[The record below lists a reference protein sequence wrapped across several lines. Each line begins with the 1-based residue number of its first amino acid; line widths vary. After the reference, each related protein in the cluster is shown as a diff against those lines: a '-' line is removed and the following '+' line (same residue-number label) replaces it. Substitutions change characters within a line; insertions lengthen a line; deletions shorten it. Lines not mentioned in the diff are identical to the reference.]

1 MKRSYLLFCA
11 ILLSCV
17 IFPSSYAL
25 SQQRTRN
32 PNVHFI
38 LREIVHNKYDVLG
51 ISMYPDKVEVNS
63 KGGFVE
69 FSIKY
74 SENCTEKYHF
84 EFTFDEDM
92 SVLNVNRDYAFTS
105 RARLISGLC
114 DNKND
119 AFMQAGSN
127 GGNSSLIHKTQYKEI
142 SQHINTTNGTER
154 LYANGF
160 FGYLKA
166 KKGKQT
172 GAFYPDY
179 ASKNFNNQYSWL
191 NFTISAGS
199 PLKDNSFYY
208 EFLFIY
214 QIIEGEA
221 APVGAFSC
229 PPPDCSGFPGTV
241 RVWNF
246 ETNTGECWCP
256 DDKVWSPELNKC
268 VDIKRKAN

>member
-11 ILLSCV
+11 ILISCI
-17 IFPSSYAL
+17 IFTSPNIVP
-25 SQQRTRN
+25 QKRTKN
-32 PNVHFI
+32 PNIHFV
-38 LREIVHNKYDVLG
+38 LREIVHNKYNVLG
-51 ISMYPDKVEVNS
+51 ISRYPDRVEVNS

-74 SENCTEKYHF
+74 SENCTEKYRF

-92 SVLNVNRDYAFTS
+92 SVLNVNRDYGFTGK
-105 RARLISGLC
+105 AHLISGLC
-114 DNKND
+114 DKKGD

-127 GGNSSLIHKTQYKEI
+127 AGNSSLIHKTKYKEI
-142 SQHINTTNGTER
+142 SQHIYTNKGTER

-166 KKGKQT
+166 AKEKLR

-179 ASKNFNNQYSWL
+179 ANKNFINQYSWL
-191 NFTISAGS
+191 NFTISAPS

-214 QIIEGEA
+214 QIVEGEVT
-221 APVGAFSC
+221 PVEAFSC
-229 PPPDCSGFPGTV
+229 PPPDCSEFPGTV
-241 RVWNF
+241 PVWNF
-246 ETNTGECWCP
+246 ETNKGECWCSEGKIW
-256 DDKVWSPELNKC
+256 DKQLRKC
-268 VDIKRKAN
+268 IDIKR